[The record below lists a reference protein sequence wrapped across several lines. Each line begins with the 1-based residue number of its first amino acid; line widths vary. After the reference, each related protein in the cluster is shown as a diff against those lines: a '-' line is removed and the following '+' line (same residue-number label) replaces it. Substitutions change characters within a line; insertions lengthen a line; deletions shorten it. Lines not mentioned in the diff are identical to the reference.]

1 MQTSRD
7 GIIENF
13 DRGNAEGAAL
23 SRQTDQSRAAGAH
36 TLIRS
41 RRIGKAPGREVN
53 SFRSRYSV
61 RPLEYMLKFINND
74 KLPMQL
80 RCDMAKAALPF

>member
-13 DRGNAEGAAL
+13 DRGKAEGAAL
-23 SRQTDQSRAAGAH
+23 GRQTDQSRAAGAH

-41 RRIGKAPGREVN
+41 RRIGKPHGQH
-53 SFRSRYSV
+53 
-61 RPLEYMLKFINND
+61 LT
-74 KLPMQL
+74 
-80 RCDMAKAALPF
+80 